1 MFFVAIM
8 GGGPAGY
15 TAGAE
20 LAKNGK
26 SVIVFEKEELGGT
39 CLNVGCIPTKTLLY
53 SAKQFCNAQSE
64 KYGIKAENVAFDWDK
79 MQQRKDKIIRK
90 LRAGVKQ
97 QLTNC
102 TVIKGAATVVER
114 TDEKVIIEC
123 NGEQYTAEKLLI
135 CTGSSNFVPPID
147 GIENNPNVWD
157 STAALQAKELPQSI
171 AIIGGGVI
179 GMEFATLFA
188 ELGVEV
194 SVVEFMPNILPNI
207 DEQIS
212 NLLKDKYQKQGIH
225 FYLQNKV
232 TAINGNTLTI
242 ENHEGE
248 TTTLTADKILLSVGR
263 RPNLNGLENLGLK
276 INKGIEVD
284 DFMRTNLQNVYAVG
298 DVTSKIM
305 LAHVATQQAEIAVKS
320 MLNEPTIP
328 FGECVIP
335 SVVYTNPEIATV
347 GINEQTANQL
357 GGYIIKSIPMSFSGR
372 FVAENEGENGLC
384 KVILEEKTNV
394 IKGVHLFG
402 NVSSEI
408 IATATMAIQQKM
420 TIEQLKQIVFP
431 HPTVSEIIK
440 ECL

>member
-1 MFFVAIM
+1 MYFVAIM

-53 SAKQFCNAQSE
+53 SAKQFCNAQNE

-102 TVIKGAATVVER
+102 TVIKGEATVVER
-114 TDEKVIIEC
+114 NDEKVIIEC

-194 SVVEFMPNILPNI
+194 SVVEFMPNLLPNI

-212 NLLKDKYQKQGIH
+212 LLLKDKYQKQGIH

-242 ENHEGE
+242 ENHAGE
-248 TTTLTADKILLSVGR
+248 TTTLTAEKILLSVGR

-284 DFMRTNLQNVYAVG
+284 DFMRTNLPNVYAVG

-305 LAHVATQQAEIAVKS
+305 LAHVATQQAEIAAKS
-320 MLNEPTIP
+320 MLNEPTIS

-347 GINEQTANQL
+347 GITEQTANQL
-357 GGYIIKSIPMSFSGR
+357 GGYIVKSIPMSFSGR
-372 FVAENEGENGLC
+372 FVAENESENGLC
-384 KVILEEKTNV
+384 KVILDEKMNV